1 MANLADVVQQ
11 LRNER
16 VQAQRRVEQL
26 DEALKALSS
35 LDGLRGKVGR
45 VQTPGKTGRTMPVA
59 AHKELLGLSG
69 TLREV
74 KPIAAHKT
82 DPTQFDQG
90 TQQRGFLLTA
100 ERLGS
105 DEDAR
110 QRLHVRLRSD
120 IYGATTK
127 A

>member
-1 MANLADVVQQ
+1 MRDSGYFRFLFAYARLAPDPPIRQYLKRHFAWSLAPIVG
-11 LRNER
+11 
-16 VQAQRRVEQL
+16 
-26 DEALKALSS
+26 ALKTL
-35 LDGLRGKVGR
+35 
-45 VQTPGKTGRTMPVA
+45 GKTGRTMPVA

-82 DPTQFDQG
+82 DPPQFDQG